1 VRQHYRGRLDDV
13 GQIDAITA
21 ELIDIAESMKWPYKR
36 LDDDW
41 DRPADATISGAE
53 ITGHLA
59 LKGVALKVHPQC
71 EPVSFFFD
79 PHGSVR
85 DVMGMLSIL
94 NGTRKPEDVFVSV
107 KTQFATAGV
116 HITIVKLLRYLKK
129 RYMFDLEVADEGGY
143 WETGD
148 EAGLK
153 EKMAFL
159 DGKIAEVA
167 DALSSAGVGDTSG
180 LSPDEM
186 ADVIGDILRRKLG
199 GEEAS
204 P

>member
-1 VRQHYRGRLDDV
+1 MGVSIHYRGRLDDV
-13 GQIDAITA
+13 GQIDAVTA
-21 ELIDIAESMKWPYKR
+21 ELVDIAESMKWPYKR

-41 DRPADATISGAE
+41 DRPADATLSGAE

-71 EPVSFFFD
+71 EPVSLFFD
-79 PHGSVR
+79 RQGSVR
-85 DVMGMLSIL
+85 DVMGMVSIL
-94 NGTRKPEDVFVSV
+94 DGTRKPEDV
-107 KTQFATAGV
+107 FATAGV

-129 RYMFDLEVADEGGY
+129 RYMSDLEVADEGGY

-148 EAGLK
+148 EAALK
-153 EKMAFL
+153 QKMVFL

-167 DALSSAGVGDTSG
+167 DALSSADVGDTSG

-186 ADVIGDILRRKLG
+186 ADVIEDILRRKLG

-204 P
+204 Q